1 MNMPPCELCEAHADI
16 DRLSAE
22 LRQRDALVALARLAV
37 IGWRRHDWIALEY
50 EGTIRELDEELIRLD
65 KSRLPERQKAQR

>member
-1 MNMPPCELCEAHADI
+1 LCEAHADI

-37 IGWRRHDWIALEY
+37 IGWKRHDWMPLEY
-50 EGTIRELDEELIRLD
+50 ERTIRELDEELIRLD
-65 KSRLPERQKAQR
+65 KARLQAEGKA